1 MAKSK
6 VISIFADMEKR
17 EELTTEM
24 HSEFLGKEI
33 PKLDIAVMGVYG
45 AIARGVSVDDA
56 LQRYGLTLEQY
67 EQNVDRV
74 LST

>member
-1 MAKSK
+1 
-6 VISIFADMEKR
+6 
-17 EELTTEM
+17 M

-33 PKLDIAVMGVYG
+33 PKLDLTVMGVYG
-45 AIARGVSVDDA
+45 AIARGVPIDAA

>member
-1 MAKSK
+1 MAHK
-6 VISIFADMEKR
+6 

-33 PKLDIAVMGVYG
+33 SQLDLKVMGVYG
-45 AIARGVSVDDA
+45 AVARGVSLDDA
-56 LQRYGLTLEQY
+56 LERYGLTREQY
-67 EQNVDRV
+67 EQNVERV

>member
-1 MAKSK
+1 MAHK
-6 VISIFADMEKR
+6 

-33 PKLDIAVMGVYG
+33 PNLDLKVMGVYG
-45 AIARGVSVDDA
+45 AVARGVSLTDA
-56 LQRYGLTLEQY
+56 LKRYEITRKQY

-74 LST
+74 LSS

>member
-1 MAKSK
+1 
-6 VISIFADMEKR
+6 MEKR

-33 PKLDIAVMGVYG
+33 PKLDLTVMGVYG
-45 AIARGVSVDDA
+45 AIARGVPIDAA

>member
-1 MAKSK
+1 MAHK
-6 VISIFADMEKR
+6 

-33 PKLDIAVMGVYG
+33 PQSDLKVMGVYG
-45 AIARGVSVDDA
+45 AVARGVSLDDA
-56 LQRYGLTLEQY
+56 LERYGLTREQY
-67 EQNVDRV
+67 EQNVERV

>member
-1 MAKSK
+1 M
-6 VISIFADMEKR
+6 

-33 PKLDIAVMGVYG
+33 PQLDLKVMGVYG
-45 AIARGVSVDDA
+45 AVARGVSLDDA
-56 LQRYGLTLEQY
+56 LERYGLTREQY
-67 EQNVDRV
+67 EQNVERV